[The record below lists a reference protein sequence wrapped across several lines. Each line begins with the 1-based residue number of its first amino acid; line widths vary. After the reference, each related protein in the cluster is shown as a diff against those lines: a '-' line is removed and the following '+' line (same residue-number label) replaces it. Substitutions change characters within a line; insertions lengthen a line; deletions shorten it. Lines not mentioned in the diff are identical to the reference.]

1 MHTSVCD
8 DSAVGRGDTAFGSRV
23 CALLEVVVGNSVS
36 GGRASVLA
44 ATPSLAEGA
53 GSRSVSVFTG
63 ASFTIAVISR
73 VARGCGSSHSI
84 QS

>member
-8 DSAVGRGDTAFGSRV
+8 DSAVGRGDTATMSSLSFGSRV

-63 ASFTIAVISR
+63 A
-73 VARGCGSSHSI
+73 
-84 QS
+84 